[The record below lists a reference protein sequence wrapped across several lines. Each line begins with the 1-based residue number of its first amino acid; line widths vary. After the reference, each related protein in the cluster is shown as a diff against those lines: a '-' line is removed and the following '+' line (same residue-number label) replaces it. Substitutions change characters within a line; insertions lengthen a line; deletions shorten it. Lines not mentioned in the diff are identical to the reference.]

1 MWTAHEC
8 QVIIPYYV
16 SPFPQIF
23 PLSFS
28 IFTHLP
34 SSLSL
39 FQAPPRV
46 FFKTGVIDIE
56 TLIRCRHLW
65 LTATMTGGEEGEKKG
80 EGLGFSI
87 KRHKT
92 IFEHKHG
99 QVYSRTAAV
108 SNRRGVIFVFEKEV
122 ILPVMQNICWDP
134 QGDKWQTVAARKNSR
149 FFYIVEYFVD
159 LQVFHMRLRVFFLLW
174 SQRNHQHWPHVVT
187 SVPGLHCSCPFLSAF
202 TLLGTRSKLWN

>member
-23 PLSFS
+23 PLSLS
-28 IFTHLP
+28 LFTHLP
-34 SSLSL
+34 SPLSL

-65 LTATMTGGEEGEKKG
+65 LTATITGGEAGEKKD

-92 IFEHKHG
+92 ILSTSRSSALQNRCCFQLKRRHICVWEGSYSPCHAEHLLRPTGRHMTNCC
-99 QVYSRTAAV
+99 S
-108 SNRRGVIFVFEKEV
+108 KE
-122 ILPVMQNICWDP
+122 
-134 QGDKWQTVAARKNSR
+134 
-149 FFYIVEYFVD
+149 E
-159 LQVFHMRLRVFFLLW
+159 
-174 SQRNHQHWPHVVT
+174 
-187 SVPGLHCSCPFLSAF
+187 
-202 TLLGTRSKLWN
+202 